1 MRFLPL
7 VAATY
12 FMVSGG
18 PYGIEDI
25 LGGAGFLKAIAILV
39 ALPFLWSLP
48 TALMIGEL
56 ASAIPAEGGFYIWV
70 RRAMGPFWGYQ
81 EGWLSLSASVFDMAL
96 YPAIF
101 VLYLGKFSPALTAG
115 WNGYAWSLAVVV
127 ICCIWNLRGA
137 PSVGNGSVALFVV
150 LLAPF
155 AVLVAMGLW
164 HGVTLHPTVQWSQP
178 ASESALSTAIL
189 VAMWNYMGWDNASTV
204 AQEVENPQRNYP
216 RAMILSIV
224 LVAVTYIVPLAAMA
238 LAGLSWGGFSTGD
251 WVHAAREIGGPLLG
265 LAVVAGGAVTGIGMF
280 NALVMSYSR
289 LPMAMA
295 EDGMLPRAVAR
306 RNSRGTP
313 WVSVLLC
320 GLAWAL
326 ALMLP
331 FERLISIDLILYGSS
346 LLLEFA
352 ALFVLRLR
360 EPDLVRPF
368 KAGNLAVAGLLGTGP
383 AALIGYALWASRAE
397 KIFGTTSALLFS
409 VSVGLLGPALYWA
422 TRSAWRRP

>member
-1 MRFLPL
+1 
-7 VAATY
+7 
-12 FMVSGG
+12 
-18 PYGIEDI
+18 
-25 LGGAGFLKAIAILV
+25 
-39 ALPFLWSLP
+39 
-48 TALMIGEL
+48 
-56 ASAIPAEGGFYIWV
+56 
-70 RRAMGPFWGYQ
+70 
-81 EGWLSLSASVFDMAL
+81 
-96 YPAIF
+96 
-101 VLYLGKFSPALTAG
+101 
-115 WNGYAWSLAVVV
+115 
-127 ICCIWNLRGA
+127 
-137 PSVGNGSVALFVV
+137 
-150 LLAPF
+150 
-155 AVLVAMGLW
+155 
-164 HGVTLHPTVQWSQP
+164 
-178 ASESALSTAIL
+178 
-189 VAMWNYMGWDNASTV
+189 V

-216 RAMILSIV
+216 RAMILSII

-238 LAGLSWGGFSTGD
+238 LAGLSWAGFSTGD
-251 WVHAAREIGGPLLG
+251 WVPAAREIGGPLLG
-265 LAVVAGGAVTGIGMF
+265 LAVVAGGAVTGVGMF

-409 VSVGLLGPALYWA
+409 VAVGLLGPALYWA
-422 TRSAWRRP
+422 TKAAWRRA